1 VQLWPP
7 LPQRLR
13 SAQVLIR
20 FGVRLLVMVVFA
32 SVGSNG
38 FNQSLMALSWMA
50 AAFCAAIAAIRHERI
65 LDLDL
70 NHWDEVAAY
79 GALCALTR
87 ALG

>member
-1 VQLWPP
+1 MQHWPN

-20 FGVRLLVMVVFA
+20 FGVRLLVLVVFA
-32 SVGSNG
+32 SFGSIE
-38 FNQSLMALSWMA
+38 FTQSLMALSWMA